1 VRVWRAPEEE
11 APGGL
16 GLPPPLPKGQVMG
29 LVGEGPYYLVLRPEA
44 LALWWPKVERLLP
57 EFPRRHEVR
66 WYPDGS
72 RAVVAWDLE
81 ALKVWY
87 KRVMK
92 G

>member
-1 VRVWRAPEEE
+1 MRLE
-11 APGGL
+11 GG
-16 GLPPPLPKGQVMG
+16 GAWAKAEVQ
-29 LVGEGPYYLVLRPEA
+29 
-44 LALWWPKVERLLP
+44 VERFLP
-57 EFPRRHEVR
+57 EFPRKYEVR

-87 KRVMK
+87 KRVLR